1 MYSDASFSGDS
12 GDSGDHPTDTTMTAL
27 YRQLDDHE
35 LGDDARFDVNV
46 GLRHLLTRIQHE
58 ATSPEPAVITS
69 GTTRP
74 RFSPFRL
81 QAIGARGGR
90 RRYLGQHLAAAVAI
104 VLILAICRAIFLS
117 GATAPDSAHPFPRT
131 VPTAPPIAVWPLEL
145 RAGQSQM
152 SGADMKGLA
161 TEISM
166 IRETPTTRLKVIG
179 YASGPGTP
187 AALAFRR
194 AENVAGFLEKQGISA
209 SMIQVQVVLGVSP
222 FLGTN
227 SDDTVIVTWST
238 LPSPS
243 NSASASA
250 VPTTS
255 STPTPTPATAP
266 TPTTSTVST
275 PTPTTPTTPTPTPTT
290 STVSTPTP
298 TSTPTPATSTTTA
311 PAVSTSPALTP
322 ASTPAPATSTLTLS
336 SPI

>member
-1 MYSDASFSGDS
+1 MMYSDASF
-12 GDSGDHPTDTTMTAL
+12 SGDHPTDTTMTAL

-35 LGDDARFDVNV
+35 LGDDASFDVNV
-46 GLRHLLTRIQHE
+46 GLWHLLTRIQHE
-58 ATSPEPAVITS
+58 VTSPAPAVITS
-69 GTTRP
+69 SATRP

-90 RRYLGQHLAAAVAI
+90 RRYLGQHLAAAVAT

-117 GATAPDSAHPFPRT
+117 GATAPESVHPFPRT
-131 VPTAPPIAVWPLEL
+131 VPTASPIAVWPLQL

-152 SGADMKGLA
+152 STADMKGLA

-166 IRETPTTRLKVIG
+166 IRETPITRLRVIG
-179 YASGPGTP
+179 YASGPGTS

-227 SDDTVIVTWST
+227 STDTVIVTWST

-243 NSASASA
+243 NSTNPSTA
-250 VPTTS
+250 PTTS

-266 TPTTSTVST
+266 TPAPSTVST

-298 TSTPTPATSTTTA
+298 TPTPTPATSTTTA

-322 ASTPAPATSTLTLS
+322 APATSTLTLS